1 MSNKGN
7 IRDELWEEGVTTPEE
22 FLNRLFF
29 YGHLNKVGKGSLEHM
44 DFKGEVICKV
54 EEIQDNYPVYK
65 NIGSGGGGDMQI
77 GSFGWEVG
85 YDREMINY
93 LNNGIGALK
102 I

>member
-1 MSNKGN
+1 MNNKGN
-7 IRDELWEEGVTTPEE
+7 IRDELWEEGITTPEE
-22 FLNRLFF
+22 YALRLYF

-44 DFKGEVICKV
+44 SFKDEVICKV
-54 EEIQDNYPVYK
+54 EEMQDKAPKYFNNSTGGNNIQPE
-65 NIGSGGGGDMQI
+65 
-77 GSFGWEVG
+77 SFGWKVG